1 MFKTVFLLVIILT
14 AVIFTPV
21 VFGQDLKKATWLERA
36 SVIYDQKFSESVTS
50 SVVFETLNN
59 NEIQFPNPLLKEIS
73 SYEEVRFI
81 TFTNMG
87 ECVMGVKDDE
97 QCIVISFDLNLLKG
111 DGGIKIIQANG
122 KAIGDELISDLN
134 SVLGLNTEFHS
145 IWIESEGSKSVMSE
159 FTGGSGVAS
168 AVYTM
173 PKQETS
179 ILFENFSEF
188 LISQNIVNS
197 GGFYDIAKQL
207 ANMPDSIITL
217 AVISQ
222 QQNPMFMLKVSHEYK
237 DTPIDISQIKPLEAF
252 NVEELERSKYF
263 QDLFVP
269 LNSVFQVIIIPE
281 NPSKIDLVKSSI
293 IQKLGSVEDVSEKG
307 WFFSS
312 TSYDKIDARFL
323 FGSSKSVSSDE
334 LTMNIGSWDTQNGD
348 KFPIESIQ
356 VAQDD
361 IGQYVILSVI
371 VVAAIGAAMF
381 YLKGYKRNR

>member
-36 SVIYDQKFSESVTS
+36 SVIYDQKFSQSVTS

-87 ECVMGVKDDE
+87 ECVMVVKDDE

-159 FTGGSGVAS
+159 FTGGGGVAS
-168 AVYTM
+168 AEYTM

-179 ILFENFSEF
+179 VLFENFSE
-188 LISQNIVNS
+188 
-197 GGFYDIAKQL
+197 
-207 ANMPDSIITL
+207 
-217 AVISQ
+217 
-222 QQNPMFMLKVSHEYK
+222 
-237 DTPIDISQIKPLEAF
+237 
-252 NVEELERSKYF
+252 
-263 QDLFVP
+263 
-269 LNSVFQVIIIPE
+269 
-281 NPSKIDLVKSSI
+281 
-293 IQKLGSVEDVSEKG
+293 
-307 WFFSS
+307 
-312 TSYDKIDARFL
+312 
-323 FGSSKSVSSDE
+323 
-334 LTMNIGSWDTQNGD
+334 
-348 KFPIESIQ
+348 
-356 VAQDD
+356 
-361 IGQYVILSVI
+361 
-371 VVAAIGAAMF
+371 
-381 YLKGYKRNR
+381 